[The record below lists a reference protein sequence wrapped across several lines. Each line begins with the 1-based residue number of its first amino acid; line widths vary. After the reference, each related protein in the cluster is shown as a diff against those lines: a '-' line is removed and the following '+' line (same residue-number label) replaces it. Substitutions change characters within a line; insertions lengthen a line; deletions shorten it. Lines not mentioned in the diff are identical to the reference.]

1 MLTASRSR
9 RDSSVLSRPTPLKPT
24 RNFYMNNGHDAYIS
38 SMIAAA
44 DAARAQEEEYFLWR
58 DAVEVSNELAAQTVT
73 VSDTLSPRLLGRMSS
88 AERKE
93 YPITRGVL
101 DYFPDAL
108 ALVSHLSWAGNQK
121 HNPGQPMHWARSKS
135 GDHSDCLGRHL
146 LERDGSD
153 FLELDDGQR
162 VEIPHRVAIAWRA
175 LAELQLWAEQEF
187 GNAVRRSEEH
197 TS

>member
-1 MLTASRSR
+1 
-9 RDSSVLSRPTPLKPT
+9 
-24 RNFYMNNGHDAYIS
+24 MNNGHDAYIS

-187 GNAVRRSEEH
+187 GLGMAPGARE
-197 TS
+197 